1 MILSNDSPQ
10 GFQKSRGFQSIQEY
24 RQSDSGYTYHTA
36 WAAPELPQR
45 DADVPKHDDVTD
57 HDSPHVRCTL
67 ALYLVFDGA
76 LRKQQK
82 ELYSFTIQD

>member
-1 MILSNDSPQ
+1 MILRKVFKNHVDFNQFKNIDRAS
-10 GFQKSRGFQSIQEY
+10 
-24 RQSDSGYTYHTA
+24 SGYTYHTA
-36 WAAPELPQR
+36 WAAPDLPQR

>member
-1 MILSNDSPQ
+1 MLRI
-10 GFQKSRGFQSIQEY
+10 
-24 RQSDSGYTYHTA
+24 YTYHTA

-45 DADVPKHDDVTD
+45 DTDVPKHDDVTD
-57 HDSPHVRCTL
+57 YDGPHVRCTL